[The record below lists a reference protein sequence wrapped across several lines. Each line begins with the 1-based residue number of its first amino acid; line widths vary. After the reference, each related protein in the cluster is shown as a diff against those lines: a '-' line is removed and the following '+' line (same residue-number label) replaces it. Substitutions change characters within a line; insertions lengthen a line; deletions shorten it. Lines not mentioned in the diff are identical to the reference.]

1 MTLVRVIDNRQ
12 QVIELPTEVN
22 GFLSEQTL
30 QAVFPGKSILLYKK
44 PGNHNFSCLLPN
56 GNGRIEPPEDGWQ
69 ERIYYC
75 EVPERNS
82 INNDSSRIC
91 SKIFGV
97 SPILFLLV
105 FIILKYFK
113 CLIDRKENEENNCSI
128 SDIMNSVNIF
138 TAFATFTITFYHYC
152 SGWLEEKCKF

>member
-1 MTLVRVIDNRQ
+1 MTLVRVIGNRQ
-12 QVIELPTEVN
+12 RVIGLPTEVN

-30 QAVFPGKSILLYKK
+30 QAVFPGKSILLYQK
-44 PGNHNFSCLLPN
+44 PGNHDFICLVPN

-75 EVPERNS
+75 D
-82 INNDSSRIC
+82 IDTIDNDSSRIC

-105 FIILKYFK
+105 FIILKYF
-113 CLIDRKENEENNCSI
+113 
-128 SDIMNSVNIF
+128 
-138 TAFATFTITFYHYC
+138 
-152 SGWLEEKCKF
+152 

>member
-12 QVIELPTEVN
+12 QVIKLPTEVN

-30 QAVFPGKSILLYKK
+30 QAFFPGKSILLYNKA
-44 PGNHNFSCLLPN
+44 GNHEFDCLLPN
-56 GNGRIEPPEDGWQ
+56 GNRLFEPPEDGWQ

-75 EVPERNS
+75 ELPERNS
-82 INNDSSRIC
+82 SSIW

-97 SPILFLLV
+97 SPILILLV
-105 FIILKYFK
+105 YIILKYFI
-113 CLIDRKENEENNCSI
+113 CLINCKENEENNCSI
-128 SDIMNSVNIF
+128 LDIMNSASIF
-138 TAFATFTITFYHYC
+138 TGFATFIIAFYHYC

>member
-1 MTLVRVIDNRQ
+1 MTLIVII
-12 QVIELPTEVN
+12 VIVYIYRYIAI
-22 GFLSEQTL
+22 LSNKFIDL
-30 QAVFPGKSILLYKK
+30 IQADGK
-44 PGNHNFSCLLPN
+44 N

-128 SDIMNSVNIF
+128 LDIMNSVNIF